1 MTDFGAETTAAA
13 VVERF
18 TDQVQGRTFVLNGV
32 SPDGIGAEIATCLAQ
47 ANPSRLILVSNDN
60 GSTALQSLLDE
71 VNGPNASVAITVIAA
86 QPCSVSS
93 VRRAAQDILAREDA
107 ENIDVLINIPI
118 EMPRAYTETEDGL
131 EYLLQTNYLSQF
143 LFTNMIMPKLLKTQR
158 PRVINVSSSANKIAG
173 MRWHD
178 VNFKEAG
185 SYEPWTAYGQAK
197 TAAILFTTA
206 LNAKFGGQGHHLR
219 SYAVYPGGVRTK
231 LQEQLSSHALE
242 RAFEATKQ
250 RFGEETAKEF
260 FRWKTLSAAASTPL
274 RAALDPSLPS
284 KAGIWLEDCKL
295 LEESIHLH
303 VRATNR
309 VDANRLWDL
318 SNLLL
323 STDF

>member
-1 MTDFGAETTAAA
+1 MSVDPVSLS
-13 VVERF
+13 VVIA
-18 TDQVQGRTFVLNGV
+18 DQAPPVVLNGV
-32 SPDGIGAEIATCLAQ
+32 SPGGIGAEIAACLAQ
-47 ANPSRLILVSNDN
+47 ANPSSLIVVANDN
-60 GSTALQSLLDE
+60 GSTTLQSLLGE
-71 VNGPNASVAITVIAA
+71 VNGPNASVAISVIAA
-86 QPCSVSS
+86 HPSS
-93 VRRAAQDILAREDA
+93 ISGVRQAAQDIIARQDV
-107 ENIDVLINIPI
+107 ENIDVLMNIPT

-143 LFTNMIMPKLLKTQR
+143 LFTNMIMPKLLKAQR

-173 MRWHD
+173 MRWHG

-185 SYEPWTAYGQAK
+185 SYEPWTAYGQTK

-206 LNAKFGGQGHHLR
+206 LNAKFGGQGRDLR
-219 SYAVYPGGVRTK
+219 SYAVHPGGVRTK

-242 RAFEATKQ
+242 RAFEGTKQ

-260 FRWKTLSAAASTPL
+260 FRWKTLSAAGSTPL

-284 KAGIWLEDCKL
+284 RAGIWLEDCKL

-303 VRATNR
+303 VRATNL

-323 STDF
+323 STHF